1 MFVVVVIPIIYLMEY
16 EVYSVTTLCK
26 PTVVVGKY
34 LINLKTKTMKIQ
46 TINNKHYQECDVV
59 LLKTLEKS
67 NIWEKANGS
76 LTFTKEKEGYI
87 GNKELYILSN
97 DEIKEGD
104 WVLNTINKQIEQVV
118 KISDLHYIKN
128 VTTKTST
135 SGGSVPLINCKKII
149 ATNDSSLKVFMW
161 NPPNN
166 MVDGEY
172 SLPQIPQQ
180 FIEHFIN
187 EYNKGNVIS
196 KVLIEVN
203 PELSELFK
211 FQLTKGYLNKYGW
224 YYSYSHSFDK
234 NKDTYY
240 TDKEGEK
247 YLKNGGPKKLKELK
261 FLITEYKHDKNLIK
275 ESKPYHSGLKVN
287 SSNEISIL
295 TELKPFII
303 EDWEF
308 ERSSGYAG
316 YRNIHT
322 GEWIYEKEYIQKQI
336 LFEQKQSYSREEVVK
351 LMNRAIDIGYNYCKN
366 NSSAK

>member
-1 MFVVVVIPIIYLMEY
+1 
-16 EVYSVTTLCK
+16 
-26 PTVVVGKY
+26 
-34 LINLKTKTMKIQ
+34 MKIQ

-59 LLKTLEKS
+59 MLPTDKS
-67 NIWEKANGS
+67 EIGLRNGLNFRKNEPFDVSCGNIIS
-76 LTFTKEKEGYI
+76 QH
-87 GNKELYILSN
+87 LYILSN
-97 DEIKEGD
+97 DEIKEND
-104 WVLNTINKQIEQVV
+104 FRYSFIQ
-118 KISDLHYIKN
+118 KN
-128 VTTKTST
+128 VSLSKEIDIEYYKSM
-135 SGGSVPLINCKKII
+135 GYQFKKII
-149 ATNDSSLKVFMW
+149 ATTDMSLKVFMW

-172 SLPQIPQQ
+172 SLPQIPQS
-180 FIEHFIN
+180 FIEYFIS
-187 EYNKGNVIS
+187 EYNKGNLIS